1 MSYFIAL
8 HDAVACITDPRV
20 DRTKKHQLSD
30 MVVIAVYALLC
41 GAEGWCDIETIAT
54 ERFEE
59 LAEFLDLKNGIPS
72 HDTFQRVF
80 SRLAPSEL
88 NAALIV
94 WGASLQE
101 SLAGKVVAID
111 GKTLRR
117 SFDTAAHRSA
127 LHSITAYVS
136 ENATILGQCFGTSKD
151 SEITQIPE
159 LLKKIDVKNAIIT
172 IDAIG
177 CQKSIAEQIV
187 TKNKADFVLNLKDNQ
202 PSLKQEVEQL
212 FQEVDKNKSTQSCT
226 TFQQHDKGHGR
237 IENRSCLAV
246 DVSGL
251 GLPAL
256 KEWKGVKTVARIT
269 ATRESN
275 SRAQETSTR
284 YFISSL
290 SNDANVLFSAVRQHW
305 AIENSL
311 HWVLDVVFR
320 EDDCRIRKDH
330 APANF
335 ASLRRIAYNFV
346 KLNKPNKKQSNRQ
359 ARLRAMLGHSFART
373 LLTGI

>member
-8 HDAVACITDPRV
+8 QDATACIIDPRI
-20 DRTKKHQLSD
+20 DRTKKHRLSD

-41 GAEGWCDIETIAT
+41 GAEGWCDIETIAA

-59 LAEFLDLKNGIPS
+59 LNEFLDLKNGIPS

-80 SRLAPSEL
+80 SRLNPREL
-88 NAALIV
+88 NDALAV
-94 WGASLQE
+94 WSASLQD
-101 SLAGKVVAID
+101 SLVGKVIALD
-111 GKTLRR
+111 GKTLKH
-117 SFDTAAHRSA
+117 SFDTAAERSA
-127 LHSITAYVS
+127 LHSITAYVA

-159 LLKKIDVKNAIIT
+159 LLDKIDVKGAIIT

-177 CQKSIAEQIV
+177 CQKNIAEQII
-187 TKNKADFVLNLKDNQ
+187 TKKKADFILNLKENQ
-202 PSLKQEVEQL
+202 PSLKREVEQL
-212 FQEVDKNKSTQSCT
+212 FQAIDKGNMALTPTS
-226 TFQQHDKGHGR
+226 FQQTEKGHGR
-237 IENRSCLAV
+237 IETRSCLAV

-251 GLPAL
+251 ALPAL
-256 KEWKGVKTVARIT
+256 EGWKGVKSVARIN

-275 SRAQETSTR
+275 TRAQTCSTR
-284 YFISSL
+284 YYISSL
-290 SNDANVLFSAVRQHW
+290 PNDATMLAGAVRQHW

-320 EDDCRIRKDH
+320 EDDSCIRKDH

-335 ASLRRIAYNFV
+335 ASLRRIAYMFV